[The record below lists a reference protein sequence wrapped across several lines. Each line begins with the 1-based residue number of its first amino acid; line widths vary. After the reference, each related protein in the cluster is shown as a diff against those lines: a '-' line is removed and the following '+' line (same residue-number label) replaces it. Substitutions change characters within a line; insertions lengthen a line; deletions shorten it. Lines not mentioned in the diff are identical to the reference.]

1 MNFAPLTL
9 DDVGLVRRYFNDFG
23 SGLCDYTV
31 GGTVMWRD
39 YFGTCFAEEDGVL
52 YFRTDDGAGG
62 HSYSMP
68 VTPDDA
74 ARLAG
79 LDALARQARGE
90 GQRLVI
96 SKISS
101 EHLPMVVARFPDAA
115 VESDPDWFDYVYDSA
130 EFIALRGKKYSGQRN
145 HINQFQR
152 TWPDW
157 RAETVGPDDLAAVSE
172 FFTRYAQSRDK
183 IYDSFYAE
191 EEKVREVLEHMEVYG
206 FFGTALWAG
215 GRVVAFSM
223 GEVQGDTL
231 FVHIE
236 KADRNCPGAYQ
247 MISHCFAEQWGG
259 NVRFLNREE
268 DVGDEGLRISKQ
280 SYHPVKLLEKFTI
293 RTDV

>member
-1 MNFAPLTL
+1 M
-9 DDVGLVRRYFNDFG
+9 
-23 SGLCDYTV
+23 
-31 GGTVMWRD
+31 
-39 YFGTCFAEEDGVL
+39 
-52 YFRTDDGAGG
+52 
-62 HSYSMP
+62 
-68 VTPDDA
+68 
-74 ARLAG
+74 
-79 LDALARQARGE
+79 
-90 GQRLVI
+90 
-96 SKISS
+96 
-101 EHLPMVVARFPDAA
+101 
-115 VESDPDWFDYVYDSA
+115 
-130 EFIALRGKKYSGQRN
+130 
-145 HINQFQR
+145 
-152 TWPDW
+152 
-157 RAETVGPDDLAAVSE
+157 SE

-293 RTDV
+293 RADV